1 MKHTEFEEKVKKQL
15 WFLNKKEKKLLQNN
29 LTHYHNEVEGN
40 EGDIQS
46 KKYRK
51 PIQYANQFLKN
62 NIFKQK
68 EVASSTLLFLLIGMV
83 LIYAFLLG
91 LFLTGFI
98 TSLTAVNYFINP
110 QVSMPVINVI
120 LILIGAV
127 LLAIVSLLL
136 IKSVTAFF
144 SKKLLEYKFNKS
156 A

>member
-1 MKHTEFEEKVKKQL
+1 MK
-15 WFLNKKEKKLLQNN
+15 
-29 LTHYHNEVEGN
+29 
-40 EGDIQS
+40 GDIQS

-51 PIQYANQFLKN
+51 PIQYANQFLKITYLN
-62 NIFKQK
+62 KRSSKFHIVIF
-68 EVASSTLLFLLIGMV
+68 TNRNGTHLCFLARVI
-83 LIYAFLLG
+83 
-91 LFLTGFI
+91 LTGFI

-136 IKSVTAFF
+136 IKSVTAF
-144 SKKLLEYKFNKS
+144 SQKLLEYKFNKS

>member
-15 WFLNKKEKKLLQNN
+15 WFLNKRKKLLQNN

-40 EGDIQS
+40 EGIFSQ
-46 KKYRK
+46 RN
-51 PIQYANQFLKN
+51 IANQFSTQINFKN

-144 SKKLLEYKFNKS
+144 TKNC
-156 A
+156 

>member
-1 MKHTEFEEKVKKQL
+1 
-15 WFLNKKEKKLLQNN
+15 
-29 LTHYHNEVEGN
+29 
-40 EGDIQS
+40 
-46 KKYRK
+46 
-51 PIQYANQFLKN
+51 
-62 NIFKQK
+62 
-68 EVASSTLLFLLIGMV
+68 VASSTLLFLLIGMV

-91 LFLTGFI
+91 LFLTVFI

-144 SKKLLEYKFNKS
+144 TKKLLEYKFNKS

>member
-68 EVASSTLLFLLIGMV
+68 QVPHC
-83 LIYAFLLG
+83 
-91 LFLTGFI
+91 
-98 TSLTAVNYFINP
+98 YF
-110 QVSMPVINVI
+110 
-120 LILIGAV
+120 
-127 LLAIVSLLL
+127 
-136 IKSVTAFF
+136 
-144 SKKLLEYKFNKS
+144 Y
-156 A
+156 

>member
-1 MKHTEFEEKVKKQL
+1 M
-15 WFLNKKEKKLLQNN
+15 
-29 LTHYHNEVEGN
+29 
-40 EGDIQS
+40 
-46 KKYRK
+46 
-51 PIQYANQFLKN
+51 
-62 NIFKQK
+62 
-68 EVASSTLLFLLIGMV
+68 LFLLIGMV

-127 LLAIVSLLL
+127 LAIVSLLL

-144 SKKLLEYKFNKS
+144 TKNC
-156 A
+156 

>member
-1 MKHTEFEEKVKKQL
+1 M
-15 WFLNKKEKKLLQNN
+15 
-29 LTHYHNEVEGN
+29 
-40 EGDIQS
+40 QS

-91 LFLTGFI
+91 LFLAGFI

-110 QVSMPVINVI
+110 QVTMPVINVI

-144 SKKLLEYKFNKS
+144 TKKLLEYKFNKS

>member
-1 MKHTEFEEKVKKQL
+1 MRR
-15 WFLNKKEKKLLQNN
+15 
-29 LTHYHNEVEGN
+29 GN

-51 PIQYANQFLKN
+51 PIQYANQFLKITYLN
-62 NIFKQK
+62 KR
-68 EVASSTLLFLLIGMV
+68 SSKFHIVILLIGMV

-144 SKKLLEYKFNKS
+144 TKIVRIQI
-156 A
+156 

>member
-29 LTHYHNEVEGN
+29 LTHYHNEVEDN

-91 LFLTGFI
+91 LFLAGFI
-98 TSLTAVNYFINP
+98 T
-110 QVSMPVINVI
+110 
-120 LILIGAV
+120 
-127 LLAIVSLLL
+127 
-136 IKSVTAFF
+136 
-144 SKKLLEYKFNKS
+144 
-156 A
+156 

>member
-1 MKHTEFEEKVKKQL
+1 MRVMKGYSVKEISQT
-15 WFLNKKEKKLLQNN
+15 NS
-29 LTHYHNEVEGN
+29 V
-40 EGDIQS
+40 
-46 KKYRK
+46 RK
-51 PIQYANQFLKN
+51 SIFKN

-68 EVASSTLLFLLIGMV
+68 VASSTLLFLLIGMV

-136 IKSVTAFF
+136 IKSVTAF
-144 SKKLLEYKFNKS
+144 SQKIVRIQI
-156 A
+156 